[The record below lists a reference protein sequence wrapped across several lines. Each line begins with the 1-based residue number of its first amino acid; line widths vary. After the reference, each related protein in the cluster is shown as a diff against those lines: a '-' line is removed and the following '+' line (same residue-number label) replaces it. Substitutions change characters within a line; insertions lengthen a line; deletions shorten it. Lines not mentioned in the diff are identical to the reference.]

1 MYNVAKHYSSIKP
14 FFVGSVDL
22 AVSQEDIDRSRA
34 YEAYDD
40 FYYNRPETLKVQI
53 RGDSLPIYLP
63 SAKKIV
69 EATNRFLA
77 VKFNFAVSPRGGTS
91 QEQALMTMFMTNLF
105 QREEFYTKFAMQRR
119 HCLIRGDE
127 VWHITADDA
136 KEQGKRISVHTLH
149 PQSYYPIEDPDNP
162 GRLLGCHLVD
172 LVQDP
177 RQPDDKTKK
186 VVRRQTYRRVTDAN
200 GNPTGAITS
209 ELTTWELGAWDDRT
223 LKPDELKPVST
234 IKKIRVLPPQITS
247 LPVYHIRNN
256 PMSDVIFGFSQI
268 AGIETIVNGLNQSI
282 TDEDLTLVI
291 QGLGMYWTTSG
302 APQNA
307 DGSPAPWNLGPG
319 QVVEVG
325 DGQQFGRVTGVSSVA
340 PMVEHMNFMD
350 GYMQQGVGVP
360 DIAAGRVD
368 VAVAESGI
376 SLKLQLAPI
385 LAANAEKE
393 LEKLAKMDHM
403 LWDITHMW
411 MPAYEQ
417 LSLEGVEVV
426 SVVDDPM
433 PINREAKIQEIL
445 LLVTSN
451 VITIAMAQT
460 ELAKL
465 GYNFNAGDEVRV
477 IQEAQ
482 ALALAKS
489 GDPFN
494 NRFGEETE
502 PPDIGTPTVGQA
514 VESPVPAGTTP
525 TNVPPPNLNGVS
537 V

>member
-1 MYNVAKHYSSIKP
+1 MQTVNKHYSSIKP
-14 FFVGSVDL
+14 FFTGVTDL
-22 AVSQEDIDRSRA
+22 AVSSIDTERAQA
-34 YEAYDD
+34 YEAFDD

-63 SAKKIV
+63 SARKIV

-77 VKFNFAVSPRGGTS
+77 VNFNFAVSPKGGS
-91 QEQALMTMFMTNLF
+91 AGDQALMQMYMGNLF
-105 QREEFYTKFAMQRR
+105 QREEMYTKFAMQRR
-119 HCLIRGDE
+119 HGLIRGDQ
-127 VWHITADDA
+127 VWHITADD
-136 KEQGKRISVHTLH
+136 KKQPGKRISVHTLH
-149 PQSYYPIEDPDNP
+149 PSSYFPIEDPNRA
-162 GRLLGCHLVD
+162 GRLLGVHLVD

-177 RQPDDKTKK
+177 RDPDPAKK
-186 VVRRQTYRRVTDAN
+186 VVRRQTYRRVTDDS
-200 GNPTGAITS
+200 GNPTGVITS
-209 ELTTWELGAWDDRT
+209 ELTTWEIGGWDDRN
-223 LKPDELKPVST
+223 LKRDDMKPVGT
-234 IKKIRVLPPQITS
+234 IKPVFELPNEITS
-247 LPVYHIRNN
+247 LPVYHIRNS
-256 PMSDVIFGFSQI
+256 PMADVIFGFSQI
-268 AGIETIVNGLNQSI
+268 AGIETIVNGLNQAI
-282 TDEDLTLVI
+282 TDEDLTLVM
-291 QGLGMYWTTSG
+291 QGLGMYWTTAG

-340 PMVEHMNFMD
+340 PMVEHMSFMD
-350 GYMQQGVGVP
+350 GYMQQGVGIP

-393 LEKLAKMDHM
+393 LETLSKSDHM

-417 LSLEGVEVV
+417 MRLEGVEVN

-433 PINREAKIQEIL
+433 PVNREAKIQEIL
-445 LLVTSN
+445 LLQTSGL
-451 VITIAMAQT
+451 ITIAAAQA

-465 GYNFNAGDEVRV
+465 GYNFNEGDDQRV
-477 IQEAQ
+477 VQEAQ
-482 ALALAKS
+482 ALALARS

-502 PPDIGTPTVGQA
+502 PPKIGTPTVGQPAQTA
-514 VESPVPAGTTP
+514 VPSTTP
-525 TNVPPPNLNGVS
+525 SLNGAAV
-537 V
+537 